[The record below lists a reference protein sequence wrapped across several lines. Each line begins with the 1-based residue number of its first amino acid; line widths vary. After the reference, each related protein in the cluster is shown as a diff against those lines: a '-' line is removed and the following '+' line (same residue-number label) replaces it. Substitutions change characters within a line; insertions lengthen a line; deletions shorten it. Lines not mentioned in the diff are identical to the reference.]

1 MFTFADQIEAMN
13 EAMEMER
20 AEGKAE
26 GENRFAALM
35 NKLLSLGRME
45 DVQRVTTDKKYR
57 ETLYAEFNFQ

>member
-1 MFTFADQIEAMN
+1 MN

-45 DVQRVTTDKKYR
+45 DVQRVTTDKKYI
-57 ETLYAEFNFQ
+57 ETLYAEFNIQ